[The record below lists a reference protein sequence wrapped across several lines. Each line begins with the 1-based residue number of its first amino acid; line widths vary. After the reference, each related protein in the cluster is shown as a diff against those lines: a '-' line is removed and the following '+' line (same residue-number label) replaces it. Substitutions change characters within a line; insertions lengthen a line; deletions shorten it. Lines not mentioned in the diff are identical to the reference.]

1 MAEQNISGGR
11 ELDAFLQ
18 TLTVKLEKNIMRSA
32 LRAGAN
38 EFKEAIKANVPVK
51 SGATKRSV
59 RVTTGTKRN
68 VVFAYVKVGGKKA
81 PHAIFS
87 EFGTKPHK
95 IAPKGAGGLLIGG
108 QIVDSADHPGARAK
122 PFARPAFD
130 SKGQAAIAAVGAQIR
145 KRLTVEGINT
155 PAPEGA

>member
-1 MAEQNISGGR
+1 MADQNISGGR

-38 EFKEAIKANVPVK
+38 EFKDQVKANVPVK
-51 SGATKRSV
+51 SGKLRSSV

-81 PHAIFS
+81 PHANLV
-87 EFGTKPHK
+87 EFGTRAHK

-108 QIVDSADHPGARAK
+108 QIVGAADHPGAASK
-122 PFARPAFD
+122 PFIRPAFD
-130 SKGQAAIAAVGAQIR
+130 TKGQAAIQAVGTQIR
-145 KRLTVEGINT
+145 KRLTAEGINS